1 MSRGPLF
8 ELFGAERSNSASPR
22 VADLWM
28 SPVFTLVPVKVPQ
41 NVWKALLRSLLF
53 ELFRLKGQIPHHR
66 GSQYLWMSPGVH
78 FGSGEGSA
86 TMIENYG
93 DTLEEAHMPLG
104 WPISIDGAVRQ
115 FCMHKKDTIQ
125 ELNSMLAEFNL
136 QRSSVEINCNT
147 NLWAHNAVWNK
158 KFMDPAPG
166 QNLQRL
172 WDASEHYICRKASR
186 SRDVPEEAIRQMV
199 REIQQLQPA
208 NPPDNLFM
216 QCLGRPQRDQ
226 APPQNVE
233 LTRRAL
239 EEWERTICENKAMA
253 ILEQIQE
260 GRPALFQRDGG
271 AMLIAIVLD
280 RPLQEAQE
288 LVDQPHLFLQ
298 EIQRC
303 PWMAPRLPTTLLINI
318 YEHLRHLIVFF
329 FRPAPLW
336 LSPRSSHLVVL
347 MNELRKCIH
356 CIPLWGFK
364 SGAKSLQSGASSKTK
379 NQQRHNKKQTPT
391 THTPNNTKQKQNAK
405 GNMAW
410 RLQKAMAS
418 SASELADLAQK
429 HQDNKQKD
437 NSARSREGVQ
447 QNTSTS
453 NAETQDPPC
462 QDPGDRTEEPSGI
475 RHLRNRGIRAANY
488 KLLRPHR

>member
-1 MSRGPLF
+1 
-8 ELFGAERSNSASPR
+8 
-22 VADLWM
+22 
-28 SPVFTLVPVKVPQ
+28 
-41 NVWKALLRSLLF
+41 
-53 ELFRLKGQIPHHR
+53 
-66 GSQYLWMSPGVH
+66 
-78 FGSGEGSA
+78 
-86 TMIENYG
+86 
-93 DTLEEAHMPLG
+93 MPLG

-298 EIQRC
+298 EIQQVLDDKKSHPILER
-303 PWMAPRLPTTLLINI
+303 M
-318 YEHLRHLIVFF
+318 LRMIQ
-329 FRPAPLW
+329 
-336 LSPRSSHLVVL
+336 
-347 MNELRKCIH
+347 
-356 CIPLWGFK
+356 GDT
-364 SGAKSLQSGASSKTK
+364 AKQEASSSME
-379 NQQRHNKKQTPT
+379 RPSH
-391 THTPNNTKQKQNAK
+391 
-405 GNMAW
+405 
-410 RLQKAMAS
+410 
-418 SASELADLAQK
+418 
-429 HQDNKQKD
+429 
-437 NSARSREGVQ
+437 REYMDD
-447 QNTSTS
+447 
-453 NAETQDPPC
+453 TQY
-462 QDPGDRTEEPSGI
+462 Q
-475 RHLRNRGIRAANY
+475 
-488 KLLRPHR
+488 